1 MELDLSQLLPLFSSG
16 GAVAVTLALLK
27 SWLAKIEKK
36 VDRVDERVQGHGE
49 RIAACESENEGL
61 RDRLNRCELKLNGGR
76 QGRDHVL
83 L

>member
-1 MELDLSQLLPLFSSG
+1 MEFDATHLVPLFSSG
-16 GAVAVTLALLK
+16 GAVAVTLALMK

-61 RDRLNRCELKLNGGR
+61 RDRLNRCELRLNGNR
-76 QGRDHVL
+76 
-83 L
+83 